1 MKEDLPWS
9 GMFINDF
16 LLKKYIEDLTK
27 FILYVRKSIFQKRET
42 LLFLSRFSIF
52 ISELVFFNAL
62 CFLTFIVTL
71 LYFSKFVNSVLAS

>member
-1 MKEDLPWS
+1 MKEDLSWS

-52 ISELVFFNAL
+52 I
-62 CFLTFIVTL
+62 
-71 LYFSKFVNSVLAS
+71 